1 MNPFAQAVPCE
12 RCEDT
17 DYGYAHRQIADTAPS
32 EIETLLLEKLE
43 RWEMLEGKQNGG

>member
-1 MNPFAQAVPCE
+1 MNPFAKAVPCQ

-32 EIETLLLEKLE
+32 ET
-43 RWEMLEGKQNGG
+43 EMEQRKEAGLS

>member
-1 MNPFAQAVPCE
+1 MNPFAKAISCE

-32 EIETLLLEKLE
+32 KT
-43 RWEMLEGKQNGG
+43 EMEQQKKAGLS